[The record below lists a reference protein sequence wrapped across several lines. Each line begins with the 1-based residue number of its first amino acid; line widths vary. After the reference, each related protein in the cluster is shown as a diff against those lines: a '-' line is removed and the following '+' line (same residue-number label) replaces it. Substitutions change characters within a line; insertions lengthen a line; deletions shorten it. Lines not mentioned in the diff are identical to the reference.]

1 MIIKNAY
8 ITATAHN
15 VPDKIMT
22 NHDLEK
28 LVDTSDQWIQSR
40 TGIKQRH
47 VVNSDEATSDISTKI
62 AFELLKKRNITPD
75 EIDLIIVGTVTP
87 DHFTPSTAA
96 IVQKNIK
103 ASNAWGYDLS
113 AACSGFLFGLETGAN
128 FIASGK
134 YKKVMIIGIDVMT
147 SILDYKDRD
156 TCVIFGDG
164 GGGVILEPCDQ
175 NYGIIDSILH
185 MDGRGGEYLI
195 VPAGG
200 SRLPTSLESLNKRQH
215 YVKQDGKTVY
225 KYAVKGM
232 ADVSKTILD
241 NNNLS
246 GDDVALFI
254 PHQANKRII
263 DATAKRCD
271 INPNKVIINIGKFGN
286 TTAGTI
292 PIALNEIVENK
303 TIKNGDLLLLSSFGA
318 GFTWGSILIRW
329 KSYD

>member
-1 MIIKNAY
+1 MMIKNAY
-8 ITATAHN
+8 ITATAHS
-15 VPDKIMT
+15 VPEKIMT

-40 TGIKQRH
+40 TGIRQRH

-164 GGGVILEPCDQ
+164 GGGAILEP
-175 NYGIIDSILH
+175 L
-185 MDGRGGEYLI
+185 L
-195 VPAGG
+195 
-200 SRLPTSLESLNKRQH
+200 
-215 YVKQDGKTVY
+215 
-225 KYAVKGM
+225 
-232 ADVSKTILD
+232 SK
-241 NNNLS
+241 
-246 GDDVALFI
+246 I
-254 PHQANKRII
+254 PCANKLSTSGR
-263 DATAKRCD
+263 DS
-271 INPNKVIINIGKFGN
+271 NKC
-286 TTAGTI
+286 
-292 PIALNEIVENK
+292 
-303 TIKNGDLLLLSSFGA
+303 
-318 GFTWGSILIRW
+318 
-329 KSYD
+329 

>member
-1 MIIKNAY
+1 MIKNAY
-8 ITATAHN
+8 ISATAHS
-15 VPDKIMT
+15 VPKKLMT
-22 NHDLEK
+22 NQDLEK
-28 LVDTSDQWIQSR
+28 LVDTSDKWIQSR
-40 TGIKQRH
+40 TGIKQRYT
-47 VVNSDEATSDISTKI
+47 VDSDEATSDISTKI
-62 AFELLKKRNITPD
+62 ALQLLEKREISPD
-75 EIDLIIVGTVTP
+75 DIDLIIVGTITP

-134 YKKVMIIGIDVMT
+134 YKKIMVIGIDVMT
-147 SILDYKDRD
+147 TILDYKDRD

-164 GGGVILEPCDQ
+164 GGGVILEPCDK

-185 MDGRGGEYLI
+185 MDGNGGEYLN

-200 SRLPTSLESLNKRQH
+200 SRLPASIESLKKRQH
-215 YVKQDGKTVY
+215 FVKQDGKTVY

-232 ADVSKTILD
+232 ADVSKAILKK
-241 NNNLS
+241 NNLS
-246 GDDVALFI
+246 GDDVSLFI

-263 DATAKRCD
+263 DAASNRCGID
-271 INPNKVIINIGKFGN
+271 PRKVIINIEDYGN

-292 PIALNEIVENK
+292 PIALNEASQNNYIH
-303 TIKNGDLLLLSSFGA
+303 NGDLLLLSSFGA

-329 KSYD
+329 KLND